1 MSPIRVLVVGM
12 ATLDHDIVR
21 RIVGDRA
28 DMMIVGTADGPA
40 GVAGAV
46 AGVDVLV
53 LTASEPRPLSEY
65 LGLMWTHPR
74 LGVVAVDRC
83 GPVRV
88 FRLVGA
94 GAPELAWPDDLVR
107 AIRAAAD

>member
-21 RIVGDRA
+21 RIVGNRP
-28 DMMIVGTADGPA
+28 DMTIVGSVRGPA
-40 GVAGAV
+40 GAAGAL

-53 LTASEPRPLSEY
+53 LAASEPRPLCEY

-74 LGVVAVDRC
+74 LGVVAVDRA

-88 FRLVGA
+88 VRLSCGDEP
-94 GAPELAWPDDLVR
+94 GRTWPDDLVG
-107 AIRAAAD
+107 AIRAAAE